1 MGSRSTSSL
10 SSAEYDC
17 LRALLQETRVGA
29 GVSQQGLSLKIKRP
43 RTFIGK
49 VESGIRRLDV
59 IEMLEVLAALEVD
72 PAEFITELTKR
83 SRKTP

>member
-1 MGSRSTSSL
+1 M
-10 SSAEYDC
+10 
-17 LRALLQETRVGA
+17 
-29 GVSQQGLSLKIKRP
+29 SLKIKRP